1 MLNQIKSVLLFIYL
15 FFQVFYFRMYVGIVI
30 LGALHGLLLL
40 HVLLSYV
47 GSAPRKIPPT
57 ATSSD
62 HTAVSE
68 RTPLIKA

>member
-1 MLNQIKSVLLFIYL
+1 
-15 FFQVFYFRMYVGIVI
+15 MYVGIVI

-40 HVLLSYV
+40 PVSLSYV
-47 GSAPRKIPPT
+47 GPAPRKIPPT